1 VARYVVDPQTLLR
14 VVADDRR
21 VAHGHQLVAQNSVRS
36 DALGLLLTAVREGDL
51 SEKEALATH
60 THLTELKMRLLGD
73 RVSRG
78 TAWQL
83 ARDHDWDSLHW
94 AEYLAVARLQADALV
109 TVNAE
114 LAALARGIVT
124 VEPYEALFRT

>member
-21 VAHGHQLVAQNSVRS
+21 VAPGHQLVAPNSVRS